1 MYNIVMKLLIWSTII
16 VSLETVVLATNVA
29 ARIIGE

>member
-1 MYNIVMKLLIWSTII
+1 MYTIKMKLLIWLTVLIG
-16 VSLETVVLATNVA
+16 LETVVLATNVA